1 MCTMLKAALFL
12 IAVVE
17 DAERLSSRHCTKLK
31 SISKQAIPKLMFLP
45 MTKFTFLKVGQS
57 KHEQMFWL

>member
-17 DAERLSSRHCTKLK
+17 DAERLSRQCAKLK
-31 SISKQAIPKLMFLP
+31 SISKQAIPKLMFLS

-57 KHEQMFWL
+57 KHEKKFWL